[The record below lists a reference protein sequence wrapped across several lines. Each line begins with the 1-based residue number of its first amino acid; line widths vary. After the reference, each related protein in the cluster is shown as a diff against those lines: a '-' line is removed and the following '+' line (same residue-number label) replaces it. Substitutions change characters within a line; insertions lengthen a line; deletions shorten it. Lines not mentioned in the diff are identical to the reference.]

1 MFRFLKSVA
10 PPLSRTCPFSVLL
23 SAIAFLLMLLSVQPG
38 ARAAAADALDR
49 AKDMVTEAREDCGTG
64 TDVLARIL
72 CDGVLRVGLRSDYH
86 AFSARNEVGTL
97 TGFEV
102 DLAQAI
108 AHFLGVTL
116 VQVPVE
122 PKNRIPILASRA
134 ADLVIATMGHTVQR
148 EANAAFVRPHYYGSR
163 TVVVGRVGSPVS
175 GWDDLRAGHSV
186 CLPLGASF
194 NILFVQRH
202 IRILTFDNAT
212 ALLDALNFGQCAFIA
227 HDDTFFTKW
236 LADPAW
242 SARFGIKFGFSPLP
256 WGMAVPPEGGE
267 RFRILLSSLSA
278 AWHADGTFL
287 ALGRPHRIPNGFLE
301 EQRAR
306 FAAPECVTSG
316 GAVVRSC
323 LLPAVDTAASDLPS
337 MLAPFA
343 AGMEAWLSGWFGLH
357 ADLAIFKSQA
367 SVALLIEGIGYSLA
381 MVIGSMITTV
391 AFAFGF
397 AAMADAGFRPVRWLA
412 ALLTEIG
419 QSTPMPLLLFF
430 GYIVA
435 GGLTYYSAVVA
446 LFTAMIMLGFYNG
459 SYAGQ
464 AIHDARH
471 SLHAT
476 RAPGGSGF
484 RATVSVAWTQLVAF
498 LINATKGAPAAD
510 MIGVPEFLG
519 VITDLTAH
527 TRDRFVLYVILLIF
541 YTALVLAAIALLMA
555 VETRFIHRVGR
566 RA

>member
-1 MFRFLKSVA
+1 MFRSLRSA
-10 PPLSRTCPFSVLL
+10 ASPDSRARWSGRLL
-23 SAIAFLLMLLSVQPG
+23 SAIAFLMLFLSAISG
-38 ARAAAADALDR
+38 ARAAAPDALER
-49 AKDMVTEAREDCGTG
+49 ARDMATEAREDCSTG
-64 TDVLARIL
+64 TDVLARIM
-72 CDGVLRVGLRSDYH
+72 CDGVLRVGLRADYH
-86 AFSARNEVGTL
+86 AFAARNEAGTL
-97 TGFEV
+97 VGFEV

-108 AHFLGVTL
+108 AHFLGVRL
-116 VQVPVE
+116 VQVPVD
-122 PKNRIPILASRA
+122 PKNRIPILASRG

-148 EANAAFVRPHYYGSR
+148 EANAAFIRPHYYGSR
-163 TVVVGRVGSPVS
+163 TVVVGPVNSPVS
-175 GWDDLRAGHSV
+175 GWDGLRAGHSV

-242 SARFGIKFGFSPLP
+242 SARFGIKFGFAPLP

-267 RFRILLSSLSA
+267 RFRILLASLSA

-287 ALGRPHRIPNGFLE
+287 ALGRPHRIPSGFLE
-301 EQRAR
+301 EQKAR
-306 FAAPECVTSG
+306 LSAPGCITSS
-316 GAVVRSC
+316 GAVARNC
-323 LLPAVDTAASDLPS
+323 LLPAVDTAATDVSS
-337 MLAPFA
+337 GLAPIA
-343 AGMEAWLSGWFGLH
+343 SGAEAWLSGWFGMTV
-357 ADLAIFKSQA
+357 DLGIFKSQA
-367 SVALLIEGIGYSLA
+367 SVALLMEGIGYSLA
-381 MVIGSMITTV
+381 MVIGSMITTL

-397 AAMADAGFRPVRWLA
+397 AAMADARFRPFRWLA
-412 ALLTEIG
+412 ALLTEVG

-471 SLHAT
+471 SLHA
-476 RAPGGSGF
+476 AWGAEGAGF

-527 TRDRFVLYVILLIF
+527 TRDRFILYVVLLIF

-555 VETRFIHRVGR
+555 VERRFIRHVGR